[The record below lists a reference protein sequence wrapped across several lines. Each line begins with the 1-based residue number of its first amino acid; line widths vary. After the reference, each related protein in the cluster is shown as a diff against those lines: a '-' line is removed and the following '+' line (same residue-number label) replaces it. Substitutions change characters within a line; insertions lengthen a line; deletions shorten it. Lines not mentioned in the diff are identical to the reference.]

1 MPRSKTMPESTP
13 DQQIEKAF
21 SMLIPVLVMA
31 QFTSISQV
39 SVTMAMAC
47 TGPSASELCWSKDWF
62 FQAAMGSMDSDETDD
77 NDDDDECPTG
87 PSYLPTKTE
96 VCEDISPTDE
106 FCTEPAWNDC
116 CATNAVAASLA
127 VRCLRLWPSM
137 AWYGMVSN

>member
-1 MPRSKTMPESTP
+1 MN
-13 DQQIEKAF
+13 
-21 SMLIPVLVMA
+21 VLLEA
-31 QFTSISQV
+31 
-39 SVTMAMAC
+39 
-47 TGPSASELCWSKDWF
+47 GGD
-62 FQAAMGSMDSDETDD
+62 AAMPASPSCWLRGRG
-77 NDDDDECPTG
+77 DDDECPTG